1 MRILREIRNLI
12 DKISNYP
19 PSVQHNR
26 GWDYTPEAIRQ
37 TERKIDFSG
46 CQRVKLTVI
55 PEGWE
60 VIDGKA
66 VLIEKRN
73 GKAD

>member
-1 MRILREIRNLI
+1 MSIIRELKRLI

-26 GWDYTPEAIRQ
+26 GWDYTPEAIRARQ
-37 TERKIDFSG
+37 RNIDFTGS
-46 CQRVKLTVI
+46 CNVKLTAI

-60 VIDGKA
+60 ERNGRA
-66 VLIEKRN
+66 VQIEKKH